1 MNTVVQKTYSYP
13 QFDYVQSEEQRT
25 QTLKRHPVVIIG
37 AGPIGL
43 TAALDC
49 AQRGIA
55 VVLIDDNN
63 TVSIGSRA
71 VCYAKRPLEI
81 WDRLGVAK
89 PMVDKGVSW
98 QVGKVFMRDDLVY
111 SFDLLPEPA
120 HKMPAMINLQQYYL
134 EEYLVKACQEHP
146 LVDLR
151 WKHKLLDLQQNK
163 NKADAP
169 VSLSLETPDGIFK
182 VEADWVIA
190 CDGANSDTRK
200 LVGAGFSG
208 QFFQD
213 RFLIADVVMK
223 ADFPTERWFWF
234 DPPFHRGQSVLL
246 HKQSENVWRIDF
258 QLGWDADPELE
269 KQPDRVI
276 PRIQAML
283 GPDAQFELEWVS
295 VYQFACRRVDQ
306 FRYGRVLF
314 AGDAAHQVSPFGA
327 RGANTGVQDIDNIAW
342 KLKLVLDGI
351 APASLM
357 DSYHDER
364 AFAADDNLLNST
376 RSTDFITPK
385 NQASLRY
392 RNAVLE
398 LAKTESFARP
408 LVNSGRLSTPT
419 PYLHSSLNTPDVAT
433 DVFVGKMFPG
443 TNCADAPVRYDGA
456 NTWLLEV
463 LNRLSV
469 KQSKPAATFI
479 LLVFGDAPPNE
490 QLNQLTSLLPAGL
503 TTPVLQVASGSLQDS
518 EGRLQERYDGKAGTV
533 YLLRPDQHVAARWRA
548 FDAIKIAR
556 AVKRCIGVF
565 ETSGANLGKKENA
578 A

>member
-1 MNTVVQKTYSYP
+1 MNPVVQKTYTYP

-25 QTLKRHPVVIIG
+25 KTLKRHPVVIIG

-49 AQRGIA
+49 AQRGIP

-89 PMVDKGVSW
+89 PMVDRGVSW

-134 EEYLVKACQEHP
+134 EEYLVQACQEHP

-163 NKADAP
+163 NNADAP
-169 VSLSLETPDGIFK
+169 AILTLETPDGIFK
-182 VEADWVIA
+182 VESDWVIA

-269 KQPDRVI
+269 KQPERVI

-283 GPDAQFELEWVS
+283 GPEAQFELEWVS

-385 NQASLRY
+385 SKASLRY

-398 LAKTESFARP
+398 LAKTEAFARP

-419 PYLHSSLNTPDVAT
+419 PYVNSPLNTADESEFA
-433 DVFVGKMFPG
+433 GNMRPG
-443 TNCADAPVRYDGA
+443 TNCADAPVMYEGQNLWFLNVLCQISSKQA
-456 NTWLLEV
+456 N
-463 LNRLSV
+463 S
-469 KQSKPAATFI
+469 AGTFI
-479 LLVFGDAPPNE
+479 LLVFGASPSHSDLAT
-490 QLNQLTSLLPAGL
+490 LNAALPKGVTAHILWVGAYGFMDVDGIL
-503 TTPVLQVASGSLQDS
+503 RQ
-518 EGRLQERYDGKAGTV
+518 RYDAQDGTV
-533 YLLRPDQHVAARWRA
+533 YLIRPDQHVAGRWRN
-548 FDAIKIAR
+548 FESHKIETAI
-556 AVKRCIGVF
+556 KRCIGIR
-565 ETSGANLGKKENA
+565 SSLAH
-578 A
+578 